1 MVKIVQQLA
10 LFLENSPGTLA
21 KVCDALA
28 EAKINIYA
36 MSITDSVDHA
46 IVRLVLSDPQ
56 RALFI
61 FEAHGTLVIETDVL
75 MIENDNRPGS
85 LSKIAKLLSAKKV
98 NIEYAYLASM
108 PTAKRGLL
116 IMRVSDPKKAQ
127 KVLSP
132 AA

>member
-85 LSKIAKLLSAKKV
+85 LSKIAKLLSSKKV

-132 AA
+132 PA

>member
-1 MVKIVQQLA
+1 MVKIAQQLA

-28 EAKINIYA
+28 DAKINIYA

-46 IVRLVLSDPQ
+46 IVRLVVSDPQ
-56 RALFI
+56 RALYL

-85 LSKIAKLLSAKKV
+85 LSRIAKLLSSKKV

-116 IMRVSDPKKAQ
+116 IMRVDDPKKAQ
-127 KVLSP
+127 KVLAP
-132 AA
+132 A

>member
-56 RALFI
+56 R
-61 FEAHGTLVIETDVL
+61 
-75 MIENDNRPGS
+75 
-85 LSKIAKLLSAKKV
+85 
-98 NIEYAYLASM
+98 
-108 PTAKRGLL
+108 
-116 IMRVSDPKKAQ
+116 
-127 KVLSP
+127 
-132 AA
+132 

>member
-1 MVKIVQQLA
+1 MVKIVEQLA

-28 EAKINIYA
+28 DAKINIYA
-36 MSITDSVDHA
+36 LSVTDSVDHA
-46 IVRLVLSDPQ
+46 IVRLVVSDSR
-56 RALFI
+56 RAMYM

-85 LSKIAKLLSAKKV
+85 LSKIAKSLASKKV

-116 IMRVSDPKKAQ
+116 IMRVDNPKRAL
-127 KVLSP
+127 KVLEEKG
-132 AA
+132 

>member
-1 MVKIVQQLA
+1 MVKIVEQLA

-46 IVRLVLSDPQ
+46 IVRMVVSDPQ
-56 RALFI
+56 RAMFI

-85 LSKIAKLLSAKKV
+85 LSKIAKHLSSKKI

-116 IMRVSDPKKAQ
+116 IMRVDDPKKAL
-127 KVLSP
+127 KAL
-132 AA
+132 AD